1 MNNTPIP
8 SPQSPISNPQ
18 PPIRILLVDDHPV
31 VRVGLRAL
39 IEMEPDLEVV
49 GEAGNGVEGLA
60 QVERMKPAVVVMDI
74 SMPEMDGL
82 EATRRIRAGNPDV
95 CVLILTVHAQ
105 ERYLFPVLKAGAA
118 GYVLKSTADTQLID
132 AIRTVAKGGAFLY
145 PGATRMLL
153 EDYVQRQESGDIPGS
168 AELLSER
175 EQEVLTL
182 CALGYTASQI
192 GDQLALSPKTVETYR
207 TRMMQKLELHSRA
220 ELVKYALAHGLL
232 EEYT

>member
-8 SPQSPISNPQ
+8 NPQ

-39 IEMEPDLEVV
+39 IEMEPDLAVV

-60 QVERMKPAVVVMDI
+60 QVERLKPDVVVMDI

-82 EATRRIRAGNPDV
+82 EATRRIRAGNSDV

-153 EDYVQRQESGDIPGS
+153 EDYVHRQESGDIPGS
-168 AELLSER
+168 AELLSAR